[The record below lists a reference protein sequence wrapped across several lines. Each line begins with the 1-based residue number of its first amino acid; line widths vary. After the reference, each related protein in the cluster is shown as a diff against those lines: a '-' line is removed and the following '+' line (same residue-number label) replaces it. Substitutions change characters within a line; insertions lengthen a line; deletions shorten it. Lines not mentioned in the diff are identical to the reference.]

1 MSLLHI
7 LDVSAYQSADVLEK
21 HPVMDVALVKIT
33 EGKSYVSSQWKAQ
46 YASAK
51 TRARRRGGYHF
62 ARPEQSSAHDQCSR
76 FLDLFQPADGE
87 IAMLDLEAS
96 KLSQAAT
103 NKWAR
108 EFGDEFADQA
118 PKAADWLYMGS
129 GYATNNTGK
138 GLASHF
144 GRWMYPQYPSAY
156 QVTVNEA
163 FRMETEE
170 LRRTANRSSLIE
182 SRHLIASL
190 TTKWPPTVSPW
201 LPSGVAATG
210 WSKPDIWQFTDNWNG
225 LDASVT
231 ALTLDQLAGS
241 GAHPLEDEE
250 MYAQASGYPP
260 PMKVGERHSHTCP
273 SGKINIWGFWFNSPH
288 KLTYRIDALSA
299 KGGGDTKTDLVVGG
313 PASDKDSWPAK
324 ATWTTHLDD
333 VRAFSI
339 ELVKAEGP
347 TEDWDPTMPGA
358 DGTTVFPGWD
368 ASHTG

>member
-1 MSLLHI
+1 MTLLHI
-7 LDVSAYQSADVLEK
+7 LDVSAYQTADVLEK
-21 HPVMDVALVKIT
+21 HPIMDVALVKVS
-33 EGKSYVSSQWKAQ
+33 EGKSWASNVWKAQ
-46 YASAK
+46 YKSAK
-51 TRARRRGGYHF
+51 TRAKRRGGYHF

-76 FLDLFQPADGE
+76 FLDLLQPVRGE
-87 IAMLDLEAS
+87 IVMCDLEAS

-118 PKAADWLYMGS
+118 PECADCLYMGS

-138 GLASHF
+138 GLAAHF
-144 GRWMYPQYPSAY
+144 GQWVYPQYPSAY
-156 QVTVNEA
+156 QV
-163 FRMETEE
+163 
-170 LRRTANRSSLIE
+170 RRGAPTIEQQRAANRSSAVPD
-182 SRHLIASL
+182 RYLIASL
-190 TTKWPPTVSPW
+190 TTKWPPSVSPW

-210 WSKPDIWQFTDNWNG
+210 WSKPHIWQFTDNWSG

-231 ALTLDQLAGS
+231 ALTLDQLAGN
-241 GAHPLEDEE
+241 GAHPLEDED
-250 MYAQASGYPP
+250 MYAQAAGYPP

-273 SGKINIWGFWFNSPH
+273 TGKINIWGFWFNSPH
-288 KLTYRIDALSA
+288 KLTYRIEALSA

-324 ATWTTHLDD
+324 ATWTTKLTD

-347 TEDWDPTMPGA
+347 TADWDPTMPGA
-358 DGTTVFPGWD
+358 DGKTVYPGWD
-368 ASHTG
+368 ASHTA